1 MFKNYAVTAWET
13 NNYNQ
18 ILPGKQLVKLRL
30 KKETLA
36 QVFSC
41 EFSWEY
47 LFLQNTSRGCFSELL
62 IAKFKAYGLSP
73 PALRFIHDY
82 LPNYTAQ
89 KWSFPLRISSVNVP
103 AGTCGF
109 WHIYWRNPWLKTLF
123 FVQCR
128 KQRTKN

>member
-47 LFLQNTSRGCFSELL
+47 LFLQNTSRGCFCELL
-62 IAKFKAYGLSP
+62 IAKFKAYGLSL

-82 LPNYTAQ
+82 LPNCTAQ
-89 KWSFPLRISSVNVP
+89 KMKFSIKNFICKCACRNLRIS
-103 AGTCGF
+103 T
-109 WHIYWRNPWLKTLF
+109 HLLKKSLIENFIFCT
-123 FVQCR
+123 V
-128 KQRTKN
+128 

>member
-41 EFSWEY
+41 EFS
-47 LFLQNTSRGCFSELL
+47 
-62 IAKFKAYGLSP
+62 
-73 PALRFIHDY
+73 
-82 LPNYTAQ
+82 
-89 KWSFPLRISSVNVP
+89 
-103 AGTCGF
+103 
-109 WHIYWRNPWLKTLF
+109 
-123 FVQCR
+123 
-128 KQRTKN
+128 